1 MTMVMMGTVAK
12 LMIPNTSSRSYWS
25 YRSYRLAP
33 LMLLPNTLFPPT
45 TNQSINL
52 VLLLLPLIMLKTMMM
67 AVNVMIFP
75 IPRLAR
81 IGLAPS
87 PTVAQHIISPILLF
101 VVNN

>member
-45 TNQSINL
+45 TNQ
-52 VLLLLPLIMLKTMMM
+52 VLLLVPLIMLKTMMM

-87 PTVAQHIISPILLF
+87 PTVAQHIITPILLF